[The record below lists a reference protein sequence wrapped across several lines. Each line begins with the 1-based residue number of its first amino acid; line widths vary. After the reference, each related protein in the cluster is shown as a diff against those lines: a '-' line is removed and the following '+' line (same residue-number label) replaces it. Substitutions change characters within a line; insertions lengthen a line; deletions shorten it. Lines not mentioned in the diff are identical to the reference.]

1 MVFGR
6 RETPRERAAW
16 DARYF
21 VEHRP
26 DLGWRPCRV
35 LDISTI
41 GAALE
46 LRDARHSET
55 AATRI
60 VLELETVDGGGSIQ
74 LVAVVRHSEDTD
86 DGAIR
91 AGIQFVDLSP
101 LELEVLEMLLAR
113 VWT

>member
-1 MVFGR
+1 MVFSR
-6 RETPRERAAW
+6 RVAPRERASW

-35 LDISTI
+35 LDISAV

-46 LRDARHSET
+46 LPDARHSET

-60 VLELETVDGGGSIQ
+60 VLELETVERGGSIQ
-74 LVAVVRHSEDTD
+74 LLAVVRNSDDTD

-91 AGIQFVDLSP
+91 AGIEFVDLLP
-101 LELEVLEMLLAR
+101 LERDVLAQLLAR